1 MMVVGLSLLILAAE
15 PACPPC
21 ATGAQCIDGKCQFTC
36 QSNADCRPA
45 HVCLDVGIC
54 DDELPLV
61 PGQPRMIKRGDA
73 THPSHFRYA
82 GTVPEGYVR
91 KQAPNW
97 WGVLRGVI
105 VFSVGYGG
113 AGALSASFMLPDRR
127 GSSLQSRAC
136 GSLCAERDRR
146 HRRDP
151 LPGGRRGVD
160 RRWLRDPRVL
170 AGARTGHARAHR
182 LRREPRGPL
191 LISLALR
198 SGERGERA

>member
-113 AGALSASFMLPDRR
+113 AQLTAASAGNWNTKVLIPVAGPAFSLAPVDPSALSVIAVTGEILFQVVGVALIVAGFAIPEYWLEHAPVTLVPTAS
-127 GSSLQSRAC
+127 GASLV
-136 GSLCAERDRR
+136 
-146 HRRDP
+146 
-151 LPGGRRGVD
+151 GRF
-160 RRWLRDPRVL
+160 
-170 AGARTGHARAHR
+170 
-182 LRREPRGPL
+182 
-191 LISLALR
+191 
-198 SGERGERA
+198 